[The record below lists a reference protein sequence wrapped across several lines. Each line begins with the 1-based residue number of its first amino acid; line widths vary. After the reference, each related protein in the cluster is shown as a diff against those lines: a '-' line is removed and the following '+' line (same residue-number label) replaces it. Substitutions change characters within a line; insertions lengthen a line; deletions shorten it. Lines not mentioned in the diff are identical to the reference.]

1 MWTEKVTWFS
11 NEEGKKG
18 QIKVGQFA
26 DLIVPDR
33 DFFACPQD
41 EIADMTSDL
50 TIVGGRVVYGGGD
63 FSAYDTS
70 ALPPAMAAWS
80 PARTFGGYMG
90 LEVRRPRRHGQ
101 ACGLRLQQPLRH
113 PRPCAR
119 GCGHAQPA
127 GLGSERLLGGFGLC
141 LLGRLRTLH
150 APRLPVVSCSPKRKR
165 GPTRGRASDIFEV
178 LP

>member
-80 PARTFGGYMG
+80 PARTFGGYG
-90 LEVRRPRRHGQ
+90 AWGWRSD
-101 ACGLRLQQPLRH
+101 
-113 PRPCAR
+113 
-119 GCGHAQPA
+119 GHA
-127 GLGSERLLGGFGLC
+127 GTVTR
-141 LLGRLRTLH
+141 
-150 APRLPVVSCSPKRKR
+150 RKAQ
-165 GPTRGRASDIFEV
+165 GAAQ
-178 LP
+178 